1 MKSVSVA
8 SLVTLKKN
16 INNLFRSVPV
26 FKNDHKTAC
35 FFLATAYLIGINKS
49 EAEKVTIRGSL
60 VVRRIACHAE
70 HT

>member
-16 INNLFRSVPV
+16 INNLFRFVPV
-26 FKNDHKTAC
+26 FKNDHKTVC
-35 FFLATAYLIGINKS
+35 FFLAAYLIGINKS
-49 EAEKVTIRGSL
+49 EVEKVTIRGSL
-60 VVRRIACHAE
+60 VVRRMACHAE